1 MGLIGST
8 PCGVNWISLFLHSS
22 ICMIINIIV
31 IYIEMVRTY
40 IKKTD
45 HGSWCAEKMREAVI
59 KVKSKEMTTRQA
71 AEIYDVPYTSLQRR
85 VILRNV

>member
-1 MGLIGST
+1 
-8 PCGVNWISLFLHSS
+8 
-22 ICMIINIIV
+22 
-31 IYIEMVRTY
+31 MVRMH

-45 HGSWCAEKMREAVI
+45 QASWCAEKMREAVI

-85 VILRNV
+85 VTSSQCVTKRRGGQPTMDPETERSSLIA